1 MIANYLQ
8 ENVAAINRALE
19 LAGTGMTVGLVIGSG
34 RWQNIEAANTNVS
47 YGKTLGCF
55 FVNTIEEEYADGIV
69 TASLDIRFS
78 LYAGFGPEEDSGDF
92 DICRDCVY
100 RIYHEGRKYIDDKC
114 RIVVE
119 NVRSVP
125 FVNYTGDNLM
135 GVRFRCTVRNIV
147 PDFFECRNERN

>member
-8 ENVAAINRALE
+8 ENVAAMNRALE
-19 LAGTGMTVGLVIGSG
+19 LSDPGMTVVLVIGSG
-34 RWQNIEAANTNVS
+34 RWQNIEAANTEGS
-47 YGKTLGCF
+47 LEKIWGCF

-78 LYAGFGPEEDSGDF
+78 PYAMFLPEEDSEDF
-92 DICRDCVY
+92 DICRDAVY
-100 RIYHEGRKYIDDKC
+100 SLYHEGRKHLDDKY

-125 FVNYTGDNLM
+125 FVNYTGDNLV

-147 PDFFECRNERN
+147 PDFIECRI

>member
-8 ENVAAINRALE
+8 ENVAAMNRWAETL
-19 LAGTGMTVGLVIGSG
+19 GPGMTVGLVIGSG
-34 RWQNIEAANTNVS
+34 RWQNIEAANTEV
-47 YGKTLGCF
+47 YYERTCGCF

-69 TASLDIRFS
+69 TASLDIRFA
-78 LYAGFGPEEDSGDF
+78 LDAGFFPEEDSEGF
-92 DICRDCVY
+92 DICRDAVY
-100 RIYHEGRKYIDDKC
+100 RLYHEGRKYLDDKC

-147 PDFFECRNERN
+147 PDFLECRL

>member
-1 MIANYLQ
+1 MIAYYLQ
-8 ENVAAINRALE
+8 ENVAAMNRWLE
-19 LAGTGMTVGLVIGSG
+19 QDDPGKTVGLVIGSG
-34 RWQNIEAANTNVS
+34 RWQNIEAAEMEVS
-47 YGKTLGCF
+47 YEKTLGCF

-78 LYAGFGPEEDSGDF
+78 LQAGFWPEADSEGF
-92 DICRDCVY
+92 DICRDAVY
-100 RIYHEGRKYIDDKC
+100 RLYHEGRKYLDDKC

-147 PDFFECRNERN
+147 PDFLECRI

>member
-1 MIANYLQ
+1 MIRIYLE
-8 ENVAAINRALE
+8 ENVNATNRWLDNEYPGYA
-19 LAGTGMTVGLVIGSG
+19 VRLVIGSG
-34 RWQNIEAANTNVS
+34 RWQNMAAADVDVKFDRS
-47 YGKTLGCF
+47 CGCF

-69 TASLDIRFS
+69 TASIDVRFTALS
-78 LYAGFGPEEDSGDF
+78 YFLPESESDTFDF
-92 DICRDCVY
+92 CRDIVY
-100 RIYHEGRKYIDDKC
+100 RLYHGGRKYLDDKY

-147 PDFFECRNERN
+147 PDFIECRI

>member
-1 MIANYLQ
+1 MIAYYLQ
-8 ENVAAINRALE
+8 KNVAAMSRWAEIHNH
-19 LAGTGMTVGLVIGSG
+19 GMTVGLVIGSG
-34 RWQNIEAANTNVS
+34 RWQNIEAANTDVS
-47 YGKTLGCF
+47 FEKTFGCF

-78 LYAGFGPEEDSGDF
+78 IYADFGPEADNEVF
-92 DICRDCVY
+92 DICRDAVY
-100 RIYHEGRKYIDDKC
+100 SLYHGGRKYLEDKY

-125 FVNYTGDNLM
+125 FVNYTGDNLL

-147 PDFFECRNERN
+147 PDFFECRI